1 MLTAGWRGAL
11 ILLVS
16 ATAAC
21 SPDVGPET
29 TVRRPV
35 PGQPVAEAPVVTTL
49 DASARTDPA
58 PAIQRN
64 PFQFER
70 GSAGGDAPSDPRD
83 LPPAEMLP
91 ELPLPIPQ
99 PPLRLLGVATEDN
112 VRVAILSVGGDLVF
126 ARVGDRLANRF
137 EVAGIS
143 ADAVDLIDDIGQQPM
158 RLALP

>member
-1 MLTAGWRGAL
+1 MLTAGWRGAA

-16 ATAAC
+16 ATVAC
-21 SPDVGPET
+21 GTDVGPAT
-29 TVRRPV
+29 TGQRPA
-35 PGQPVAEAPVVTTL
+35 PGQSVAEAPVVTTL
-49 DASARTDPA
+49 DARAPTGPA
-58 PAIQRN
+58 PTVQRN

-70 GSAGGDAPSDPRD
+70 GSAGGDAPNDPRD

-112 VRVAILSVGGDLVF
+112 VRVAILSVGGDLVL
-126 ARVGDRLANRF
+126 AKVGDRLANRF

-143 ADAVDLIDDIGQQPM
+143 ADAVDLIDDIGQQPV